1 MLSFGKR
8 RKKKKFEESFTVMG
22 VSNEGKT
29 VLEVLS
35 NLNDHVILF
44 GFSQLSGLFDLGW
57 GCLLATWE

>member
-1 MLSFGKR
+1 
-8 RKKKKFEESFTVMG
+8 MG